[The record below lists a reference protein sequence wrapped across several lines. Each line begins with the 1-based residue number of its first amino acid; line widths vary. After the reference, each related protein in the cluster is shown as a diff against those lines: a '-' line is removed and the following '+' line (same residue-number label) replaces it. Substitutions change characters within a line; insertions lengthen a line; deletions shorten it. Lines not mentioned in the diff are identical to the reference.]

1 VEYRILGPLEVRDGG
16 RSLSLGTAKQQALLA
31 VLILHAN
38 EFVPRERLIDELW
51 GGAPPTTAGKAVQ
64 VYVSHLRKL
73 LAHNGEQAIS
83 TRSGGYLLSLDG
95 ESVDA
100 LTFERIVREGRER
113 AAAGEAEQAASLF
126 REALALWRG
135 PALAGL
141 SFESAAKNEA
151 ERLEEERLAAL
162 MDRIDCDLSLGRHE
176 RLVGE
181 LEGLVAQHPLRE
193 RIRSQ
198 LMLALY
204 RSGRQADALRVYREG
219 RETLVE
225 ELGLEPSEPLQR
237 LERAILVHDPALE
250 APAGLTETKAPVTAR
265 APPSRGH
272 RRRLPRALV
281 VAAALVLALLA
292 VMTAVLLRSG
302 EAAPKLL
309 APDSVGFFDA
319 KSGRI
324 TKSFSVGRAPSAL
337 TLANNSLWVANY
349 RDQTVTR
356 IDPERGPRR
365 AFPVGGHPTGIA
377 AFRDT
382 VWVWTLEGLLV
393 PIRYDVAGDPV
404 SLADEIIGAGQ
415 SQGYIQSLGGRL
427 TAGGRF
433 LWIAAPGTTVI
444 RVDPADADPRNR
456 TLIVPDAGVQG
467 PIGYKDGEVWVGGAN
482 AVFPIEPDSLT
493 PRRGPDVGVV
503 RDLAFGA
510 GSLWVVSG
518 GQAHVGGVVQAL
530 RRIDAHTRM
539 VQATIPVGSD
549 PVAVAVA
556 GDSVWVAARTD
567 GVVKRVDPAQN
578 RVVETIPLGAK
589 PTAISATADGVWV
602 AVR

>member
-1 VEYRILGPLEVRDGG
+1 VEYRILGPLEVRDRG
-16 RSLSLGTAKQQALLA
+16 RSISLGTAKQQALLA
-31 VLILHAN
+31 VLVLHAN

-51 GGAPPTTAGKAVQ
+51 GETPPPTAAKAIQ

-73 LAHNGEQAIS
+73 LAHNGDEAIG
-83 TRSGGYLLSLDG
+83 TRAGGYVLSLDG
-95 ESVDA
+95 EGVDA
-100 LTFERIVREGRER
+100 RSFERIAREAREH
-113 AAAGEAEQAASLF
+113 AATGDAEQAASLF

-141 SFESAAKNEA
+141 TFESAAHNEV
-151 ERLEEERLAAL
+151 ERLEEERLAVL
-162 MDRIDCDLSLGRHE
+162 MDRIDSDLSLGRHE
-176 RLVGE
+176 QLVGE

-193 RIRSQ
+193 RLRGQ

-250 APAGLTETKAPVTAR
+250 APAGLTKAPVADR
-265 APPSRGH
+265 AAPPRVR
-272 RRRLPRALV
+272 RRRLPRVLGA
-281 VAAALVLALLA
+281 AAALLLPALA
-292 VMTAVLLRSG
+292 VTIAVLLRSG
-302 EAAPKLL
+302 EPAAKLL
-309 APDSVGFFDA
+309 APNSVGFIDA
-319 KSGRI
+319 ESGRI
-324 TKSFSVGRAPSAL
+324 TKSFAVGRGPSAL

-356 IDPERGPRR
+356 IDPERGPRG
-365 AFPVGGHPTGIA
+365 AIPVGGHPTGIA

-404 SLADEIIGAGQ
+404 SLSGEILRAGSGEGGVQ
-415 SQGYIQSLGGRL
+415 DLGGRL

-444 RVDPADADPRNR
+444 RVDPADPRNR
-456 TLIVPDAGVQG
+456 TPTFPDAGVQG
-467 PIGYKDGEVWVGGAN
+467 AIGYHDGEVWVGGVN
-482 AVFPIEPDSLT
+482 KVFSVDPDT
-493 PRRGPDVGVV
+493 RIPHTGPDVGVV

-518 GQAHVGGVVQAL
+518 IQTHVGGVVQAL
-530 RRIDAHTRM
+530 RRIDSHTRM

-556 GDSVWVAARTD
+556 GHSVWVATRTD
-567 GVVKRVDPAQN
+567 GSVARVDPAQN
-578 RVVETIPLGAK
+578 RVVDTIPLGAK
-589 PTAISATADGVWV
+589 PTALVAADDGVWL